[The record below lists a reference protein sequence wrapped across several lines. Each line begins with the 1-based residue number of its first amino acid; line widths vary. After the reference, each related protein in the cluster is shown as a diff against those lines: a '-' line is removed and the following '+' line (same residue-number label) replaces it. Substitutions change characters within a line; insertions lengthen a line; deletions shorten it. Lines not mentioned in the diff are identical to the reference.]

1 VVCEISQF
9 FFEHNRQRCVRE
21 IDSCRCIVKSFGW
34 ISNFVKRLHG
44 GLVMVSVRSMVG
56 TPDSVTILLAT
67 CCALSVEFDGP
78 SCVGGL
84 SMVCFT
90 NPRKTLL

>member
-1 VVCEISQF
+1 MVCEISQF

-21 IDSCRCIVKSFGW
+21 IDGCRCIVKSFGW

-44 GLVMVSVRSMVG
+44 GLVMVSVWSMVG

-67 CCALSVEFDGP
+67 CCALSVDLMTKLCWGTEY
-78 SCVGGL
+78 GL
-84 SMVCFT
+84 FY
-90 NPRKTLL
+90 